1 MERADER
8 FLFTSCNA
16 STKNEQVSEAHFIV
30 LNEISN
36 RFKNMY
42 KGKRKSIF
50 VQKLLQFYFL

>member
-16 STKNEQVSEAHFIV
+16 STKNEQASEAHFIV

-36 RFKNMY
+36 RFNEIL
-42 KGKRKSIF
+42 RT
-50 VQKLLQFYFL
+50 